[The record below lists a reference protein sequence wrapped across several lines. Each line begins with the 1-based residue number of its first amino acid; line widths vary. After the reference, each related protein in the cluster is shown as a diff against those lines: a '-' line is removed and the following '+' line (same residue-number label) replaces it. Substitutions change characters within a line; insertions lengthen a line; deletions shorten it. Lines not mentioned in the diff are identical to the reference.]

1 MKGLIILLYEW
12 KHFVRSPFKVV
23 ALILFVFAGVY
34 GLHNGEK
41 LYNEQ
46 VAEITQINK
55 KVQTQKE
62 ENVSLFDQE
71 KPSPENRP
79 WIDLSIPDWAMWYSK
94 GYCFKTPSP
103 ALVYSIGQAEQYGF
117 YKRVAYISSPYDP
130 DMTKEI
136 ANPERLQT
144 GTLDFA
150 FALIFLLPLLLI
162 ILLYNLKSM
171 EKEQGFLSLIEVQ
184 TASKSTWLLSRVIF
198 YIGLTYLVII
208 GLLFY
213 GASLTDVFVS
223 AASAF
228 QEVVMYSFLYL
239 IFWSMIYFFIL
250 RSSKGILSNTLKMV
264 GVWMLL
270 VFIIPAT
277 VHQWISIEKPANLM
291 TDFIDAS
298 RDKQEEIYNRPDSVL
313 MTQLKELFPE
323 ISGGPAENDSEKKA
337 SALRESITAL
347 VNELK
352 KENIALIEGDN
363 KQKNERVKNSYY
375 VNPITFFQNR
385 FNAISQTHYE
395 DYHQYRDEIQRII
408 DAQLQMMV
416 IDLWNE
422 VQVDKQRFLEYYN
435 LTSNKTQKEILK

>member
-1 MKGLIILLYEW
+1 MKGLTILLYEW

-23 ALILFVFAGVY
+23 ALALFAFAGVY
-34 GLHNGEK
+34 GLHNGEA
-41 LYNEQ
+41 LYHEQ
-46 VAEITQINK
+46 VSEITKISK
-55 KVQTQKE
+55 KLQEQKE

-94 GYCFKTPSP
+94 GYYVKTPSP

-117 YKRVAYISSPYDP
+117 YKRVAYISSPYDS

-171 EKEQGFLSLIEVQ
+171 EKEQGFLSIIEVQ
-184 TASKSTWLLSRVIF
+184 TASKNTWLLSRVIF
-198 YIGLTYLVII
+198 YVGLTYLVII
-208 GLLFY
+208 GLLLY
-213 GASLTDVFVS
+213 GASLTDVLVS
-223 AASAF
+223 ATSAF
-228 QEVVMYSFLYL
+228 QQVVFYSLLYL
-239 IFWSMIYFFIL
+239 IFWSVIYFLIL
-250 RSSKGILSNTLKMV
+250 RNGRSIISNTLKMV
-264 GVWMLL
+264 GIWIIM

-291 TDFIDAS
+291 TDYIDAS
-298 RDKQEEIYNRPDSVL
+298 RDKQEEIYNRPDSIL
-313 MTQLKELFPE
+313 RIQLKELFPE
-323 ISGGPAENDSEKKA
+323 ISGSPIESDSEKSK

-347 VNELK
+347 TNELK
-352 KENIALIEGDN
+352 KENIALIEEDN
-363 KQKNERVKNSYY
+363 KQKNERIKNSYY

-385 FNAISQTHYE
+385 FNAISKTHYE
-395 DYHQYRDEIQRII
+395 DYHHYRNEIQSII
-408 DAQLQMMV
+408 DAQLRMMV

-422 VQVDKQRFLEYYN
+422 VKVDKQRFIEYCD
-435 LTSNKTQKEILK
+435 LSSNKKTKID